1 MNKKELKGLA
11 KKIANLELK
20 TKKSTDKNE
29 VSKLE
34 MEIMKLCGKVESL
47 DDVSILD
54 ELILEILEKNS

>member
-20 TKKSTDKNE
+20 MAKSTDKNE
-29 VSKLE
+29 ISKLE
-34 MEIMKLCGKVESL
+34 MEIMKICGKVESL
-47 DDVSILD
+47 DDVSMLD